1 MGAESLD
8 SSDSST
14 SFQRYKEE
22 LQLEIA
28 KAQLEAK
35 AAQLRLQALELGQQ
49 LKERRKQ
56 RILGDRAQ
64 PAFPVPEWDA
74 RELRQSSDGES
85 SLCGQRMS
93 PPTVA
98 IGNAATSRTVG
109 KVTTGSSLLEVK
121 ASGAPAY
128 SSVSQESGQ
137 PETGRSFSESRP
149 GSKQRPSRALTSGGE
164 AKPAGVLVDRSH
176 DSATTPDGPAAAV
189 RKMGEVN
196 FEALPGQNTTISPV
210 QRELPG
216 VLRGMPSWMLSG
228 VVHAVILLVMAL
240 CLIPLRVDSH
250 EFFITGESEFSQ
262 SENLEMVVFET
273 EPFEEM
279 ASFEAEAMSVDD
291 TGIAGPGEAA
301 SLETPVQLGELGP
314 SAMDSTAALMG
325 NKLAAT
331 GEGTGQVGV
340 GLGGAHFFASQAMGS
355 RFAFVVDRS
364 KSMRGGSKWEAA
376 LDELHVAISRMDSA
390 QSFFVVFF
398 SGEPMP
404 MFGHEHPERRPLQ
417 ATEENVVRLESWL
430 HTLQPAEERQAQHVD
445 RALDYV
451 IEMRPDATFL
461 LTDGEI
467 AKSTETYL
475 KEANQV
481 NYDPVVGE
489 SRPTA
494 IHTIGFSKEGAK
506 TLQRIAADHGGTY
519 VFHTPSGF

>member
-35 AAQLRLQALELGQQ
+35 AAQLRLQALELGRQ

-64 PAFPVPEWDA
+64 PVFPVSELDA
-74 RELRQSSDGES
+74 RELRQSSGES

-98 IGNAATSRTVG
+98 MGNAATSRTVG
-109 KVTTGSSLLEVK
+109 KVAIGSSLVEVESPRAPVSSSASQK
-121 ASGAPAY
+121 ADKPGP
-128 SSVSQESGQ
+128 GQ
-137 PETGRSFSESRP
+137 CFSESRP
-149 GSKQRPSRALTSGGE
+149 GSKQRPSRALTSGGD
-164 AKPAGVLVDRSH
+164 AKPVGVSVDRSH

-189 RKMGEVN
+189 RKIGEVN

-240 CLIPLRVDSH
+240 CLIPLHVDSH

-262 SENLEMVVFET
+262 SDNLETVEFET

-301 SLETPVQLGELGP
+301 SLETPIQLDELGL
-314 SAMDSTAALMG
+314 SAIDSTASLVG
-325 NKLAAT
+325 NKLEAT
-331 GEGTGQVGV
+331 GEGAGRVGA
-340 GLGGAHFFASQAMGS
+340 GLGGAQFFASQAMGS

-364 KSMRGGSKWEAA
+364 KSMRGGLKWEAA
-376 LDELHVAISRMDSA
+376 LDELHVAISSMDSA

-398 SGEPMP
+398 SGEPTP

-417 ATEENVVRLESWL
+417 ATEENIVRLESWL

-475 KEANQV
+475 KEANQA

-519 VFHTPSGF
+519 VFHAPSGF

>member
-1 MGAESLD
+1 MD

-14 SFQRYKEE
+14 SLQHYREE

-35 AAQLRLQALELGQQ
+35 AAQLRLQALELGRQ

-64 PAFPVPEWDA
+64 SAVPIPEWDA
-74 RELRQSSDGES
+74 RELRQSSSGES
-85 SLCGQRMS
+85 SLRGQRVS

-98 IGNAATSRTVG
+98 TGNSATSGTVG
-109 KVTTGSSLLEVK
+109 KVATSRSLFEVEDSRAAASSSAGQEAGK
-121 ASGAPAY
+121 PERDQSCSG
-128 SSVSQESGQ
+128 V
-137 PETGRSFSESRP
+137 RP
-149 GSKQRPSRALTSGGE
+149 GSKRRPSRAVTPGSD
-164 AKPAGVLVDRSH
+164 AKPAGVAVDRSH
-176 DSATTPDGPAAAV
+176 DSATLPEGSAAAV
-189 RKMGEVN
+189 RKMDGVN
-196 FEALPGQNTTISPV
+196 FEALPGQNTTISSLP
-210 QRELPG
+210 RDLPG

-228 VVHAVILLVMAL
+228 LVHAVILLLMAL
-240 CLIPLRVDSH
+240 CLIPLHVDSH
-250 EFFITGESEFSQ
+250 EFFITGEAEFSQ
-262 SENLEMVVFET
+262 SENLQKFEFET
-273 EPFEEM
+273 EPFEQM
-279 ASFEAEAMSVDD
+279 APLEVEAIAVDETD
-291 TGIAGPGEAA
+291 ISGPGEVA
-301 SLETPVQLGELGP
+301 SLATSVQLGELGS
-314 SAMDSTAALMG
+314 SAIDSTAVLVG
-325 NKLAAT
+325 NKLDAT
-331 GEGTGQVGV
+331 GEGTGQVGT
-340 GLGGAHFFASQAMGS
+340 GRGGAQFFASQAMGS

-376 LDELHVAISRMDSA
+376 LDELHVAISKMDSA

-404 MFGHEHPERRPLQ
+404 MFGHEHAERRPLQ

-445 RALDYV
+445 LALDYV

-494 IHTIGFSKEGAK
+494 IHTIGFSKAGAK
-506 TLQRIAADHGGTY
+506 TLRRIAADHGGTY
-519 VFHTPSGF
+519 VLHAPSGF